1 MLNMQ
6 WKTLSQFDLSKKKKT
21 FISIFINFLG
31 KMLKWDNRDSETG
44 LRSPIKT
51 GWPRKRQKC

>member
-31 KMLKWDNRDSETG
+31 KMLKWDNGDSETE

-51 GWPRKRQKC
+51 GWPRKREKC